1 VATVAELREV
11 ADAMMAYFNYGL
23 GLANFIAVEL
33 EGLREWAPAVG
44 SSAPIPLPDKP
55 PPPIPFGAP
64 HVGERSEN
72 QLIASFVDRIAE
84 LTPRLVTF
92 AGHSFDLPVLR
103 YRSMINGVAAP
114 GLSSRSYFHRY
125 TEDAVDL
132 CDVLSSFNPQGRAT
146 LHELSRVM
154 GLPGKPEGIS
164 GSDVETFYRAGG
176 ICEIAA
182 YCEADVINTYRA
194 WLRFELF
201 RGKLT
206 DVGFHTSEANLLEHI
221 SGVDEL
227 GGGQYASSAETI
239 SAVSR

>member
-1 VATVAELREV
+1 
-11 ADAMMAYFNYGL
+11 
-23 GLANFIAVEL
+23 
-33 EGLREWAPAVG
+33 
-44 SSAPIPLPDKP
+44 
-55 PPPIPFGAP
+55 
-64 HVGERSEN
+64 
-72 QLIASFVDRIAE
+72 LIASFVDRIDE

-132 CDVLSSFNPQGRAT
+132 CDVLSSFNPQGKAT

-154 GLPGKPEGIS
+154 GLAGKPEGMS
-164 GSDVETFYRAGG
+164 GSDVEAFYRAGR

-182 YCEADVINTYRA
+182 YCEADVVSTYRA

-239 SAVSR
+239 SAASP